1 MTFLNPLILF
11 GLIAASIP
19 VVLHFL
25 NLRKLQKI
33 EFSTLAFLKELQK
46 SKIKRIKLK
55 QWLLLILRILIIA
68 CIVIS
73 FARPTVENLP
83 LGSSSAKT
91 TAVIIIDNTFSMS
104 VVAGNGSYFNKAKQS
119 AKALLNIFKEEDEVV
134 IIPVGTLGV
143 HDINTKSNLDY
154 VRKEIDELQ
163 ISYLSKTLNEA
174 VVKAGQ
180 ILYQSK
186 NHNKE
191 IYILTDLQSGRLI
204 NSQNE
209 IPNLKSLLGN
219 SRVFLIDLHEKNAV
233 NLSVDKF
240 ELKNQIFEKNKK
252 IGFTAEVKNNSDIP
266 VNNSVASLFINGKRS
281 AQQSI
286 SLQPNETSSL
296 SFESTLTEGG
306 FIEVAVELE
315 DDDINYDN
323 KRYTC
328 FYVPENIKVLLLTE
342 FNEDSK
348 FVKLALSNPGVNE
361 PQITEE
367 NSSQSSSLNLTKY
380 DAVFLIGSVPT
391 NAAQNILNYIEN
403 GKGLVLMPGNGS
415 SIQSIKNTFKNLN
428 LPEPSGFIG
437 KQNSPESAV
446 SFYKV
451 DFQNPLFENL
461 FEENDRTRIESPDIY
476 FYTRI
481 NPGAEGKTIISMYD
495 NSAFLSEYK
504 VGSGKI
510 LVYNTAPTLSS
521 SSFPFKSIFAP
532 LMNKSLFYVS
542 SQKNEAENIF
552 PGNDVF
558 VNIQNVTVNQIKI
571 EKPNHGISYLNTDSL
586 SNKKYLLYQD
596 TDVAGIY
603 KFYANNNLLDFFVV
617 NNDPKES
624 VAKYET
630 VDDFENYLN
639 KASFEGSFISLSADD
654 DFQKTIYASRFG
666 IELWQYFLIAA
677 LLLALLEMFVAK
689 SAKKDLVE
697 Q

>member
-134 IIPVGTLGV
+134 IIPVGALGV
-143 HDINTKSNLDY
+143 NDINTKSNLDY

-415 SIQSIKNTFKNLN
+415 SIQSIKNT
-428 LPEPSGFIG
+428 
-437 KQNSPESAV
+437 
-446 SFYKV
+446 
-451 DFQNPLFENL
+451 
-461 FEENDRTRIESPDIY
+461 R
-476 FYTRI
+476 
-481 NPGAEGKTIISMYD
+481 
-495 NSAFLSEYK
+495 
-504 VGSGKI
+504 
-510 LVYNTAPTLSS
+510 
-521 SSFPFKSIFAP
+521 SI
-532 LMNKSLFYVS
+532 
-542 SQKNEAENIF
+542 
-552 PGNDVF
+552 
-558 VNIQNVTVNQIKI
+558 
-571 EKPNHGISYLNTDSL
+571 
-586 SNKKYLLYQD
+586 
-596 TDVAGIY
+596 
-603 KFYANNNLLDFFVV
+603 
-617 NNDPKES
+617 
-624 VAKYET
+624 
-630 VDDFENYLN
+630 
-639 KASFEGSFISLSADD
+639 
-654 DFQKTIYASRFG
+654 TIY
-666 IELWQYFLIAA
+666 Y
-677 LLLALLEMFVAK
+677 
-689 SAKKDLVE
+689 
-697 Q
+697 